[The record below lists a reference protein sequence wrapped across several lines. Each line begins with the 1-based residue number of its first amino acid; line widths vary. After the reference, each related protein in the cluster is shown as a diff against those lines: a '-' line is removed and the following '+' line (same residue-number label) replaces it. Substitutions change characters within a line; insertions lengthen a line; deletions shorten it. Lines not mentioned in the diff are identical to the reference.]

1 MKTIVVSGAR
11 SRIGKTSFALEM
23 QALVPGSRYVKIG
36 CSPGKPDGP
45 KYYPIGTSYAQIAS
59 EAQGAPVLII
69 ESNSILKEMTPDV
82 CFFLDGDSPKPSAE
96 LARAQADVISGTRVD
111 EPGVQAIAGKLG
123 FPPALIR
130 RMIWLA
136 GARPEAAAAII
147 LIGGKSTRMGKDK
160 SLLPIGGIPAAERLY
175 WNLKPHFD
183 EVFFSSATGRKT
195 PVKEACCI
203 CDSVAGAGPL
213 AGIATAL
220 SASPYRVNFVIACDI
235 PDFDIPLMR
244 RLLSHLEEYE
254 IAVPCLTPGRPET
267 LFGAYERVIGA
278 TAARLIAE
286 GTRKVLALFPLHKT
300 LIVPVHNIEWYAN
313 LNTPEDVERFQA
325 SGGPGAGWHAKRN
338 HNLKSDSSI

>member
-11 SRIGKTSFALEM
+11 SRIGKTSFALEL
-23 QALVPGSRYVKIG
+23 QALIPGANYVKVG
-36 CSPGKPDGP
+36 SSPGKADGP
-45 KYYPIGTSYAQIAS
+45 RYYPIGTSYDRIAS
-59 EAQGAPVLII
+59 EGQNAPVLII

-96 LARAQADVISGTRVD
+96 LARAKADVISGTRVD
-111 EPGVQAIAGKLG
+111 EQSVQAITAKLG
-123 FPPALIR
+123 FPRTLVR
-130 RMIWLA
+130 RMVWLA

-147 LIGGKSTRMGKDK
+147 LIGGRSTRMGKDK
-160 SLLPIGGIPAAERLY
+160 SLLPIGGVPASERLY

-183 EVFFSSATGRKT
+183 EVFFSSANGRQP
-195 PVKEACCI
+195 PVKEARCI

-213 AGIATAL
+213 AGIAAAL
-220 SASPYRVNFVIACDI
+220 SASPYRVNFIIACDI

-267 LFGAYERVIGA
+267 LFGAYDRVIGA

-286 GTRKVLALFPLHKT
+286 NTRKVLALFPLHKT

-325 SGGPGAGWHAKRN
+325 AGGPGAAWHAKRS
-338 HNLKSDSSI
+338 HRLKSDGHA